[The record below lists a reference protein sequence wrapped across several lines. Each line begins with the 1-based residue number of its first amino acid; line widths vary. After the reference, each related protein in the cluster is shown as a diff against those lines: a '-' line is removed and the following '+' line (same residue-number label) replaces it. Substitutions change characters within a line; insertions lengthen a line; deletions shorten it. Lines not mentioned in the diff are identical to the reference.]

1 MILIF
6 SVFLFPNESFLPNVM
21 MMMMRMMMMMM
32 MMMMRTRMMMMIIVG
47 FWKDSSDFA
56 LLSCFL
62 INRFR

>member
-21 MMMMRMMMMMM
+21 MMMMRTMRMMM
-32 MMMMRTRMMMMIIVG
+32 RMMMMIIVG